1 MSKKIKMRE
10 MTKMGHACCLILFH
24 FERNVKIIDFF
35 SVSLSMTYCSKKKVL
50 KKCGIDINNKS
61 SVLLIAADIA
71 LIAKTD
77 S

>member
-1 MSKKIKMRE
+1 
-10 MTKMGHACCLILFH
+10 
-24 FERNVKIIDFF
+24 
-35 SVSLSMTYCSKKKVL
+35 MTYCSQKKVL